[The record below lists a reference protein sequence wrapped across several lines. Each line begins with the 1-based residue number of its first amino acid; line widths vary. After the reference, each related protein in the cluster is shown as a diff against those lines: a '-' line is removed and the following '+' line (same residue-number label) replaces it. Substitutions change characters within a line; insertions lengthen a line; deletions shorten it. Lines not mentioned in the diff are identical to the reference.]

1 MQISAQDLEAIRR
14 IAAEMSG
21 VASFAGMDHVQRV
34 LDIAVDIGRAEGADL
49 DVLRAAAYLHDI
61 AVPLNKARHFDLG
74 SRLARGI
81 LRELGWNEGQ
91 IEPVVH
97 AIGTH
102 SRYGGPEPQTLE
114 ARILQDADAVDY
126 VGAVG
131 LARALVRSFEG
142 GEYRG
147 NVAELPA
154 VVDRLCERV
163 AGSQHTA
170 RGRELVAERIEWLR
184 GFQDRLQAELAGEA

>member
-1 MQISAQDLEAIRR
+1 MQINREDLEAIRR
-14 IAAEMSG
+14 TAEEM
-21 VASFAGMDHVQRV
+21 VKTTSFAGMDHVERV
-34 LDIAVDIGRAEGADL
+34 AQIAEQIGREEGADL

-61 AVPLNKARHFDLG
+61 AVPLDKARHYDLG
-74 SRLARGI
+74 GRLARGL
-81 LRELGWNEGQ
+81 LRDRGWAEEQ

-97 AIGTH
+97 AIEAH

-114 ARILQDADAVDY
+114 ARILQDADAVEY

-131 LARALVRSFEG
+131 LARAIVRSFEA

-154 VVDRLCERV
+154 LVDRLIARV
-163 AGSQHTA
+163 EGSLHTA
-170 RGRELVAERIEWLR
+170 RGRELAAERIAWLR
-184 GFQDRLQAELAGEA
+184 QFQERLQAELAGEV